1 MEHQF
6 MDVYQLCSFVL
17 MPLITNMTPSSP
29 HRPDAAQVPFHGG
42 LPANMPPH
50 PMYMPMQMLWWQQ
63 MYARHYY
70 MQ

>member
-6 MDVYQLCSFVL
+6 MDVCQLSSFV
-17 MPLITNMTPSSP
+17 TPSSL